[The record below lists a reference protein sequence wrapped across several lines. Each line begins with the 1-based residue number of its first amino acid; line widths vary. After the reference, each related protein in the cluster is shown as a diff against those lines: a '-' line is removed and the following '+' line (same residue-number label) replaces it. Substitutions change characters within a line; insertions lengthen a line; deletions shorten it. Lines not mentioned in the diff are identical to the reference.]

1 MPDSSMY
8 KFVKTPPR
16 LDPFLDAFADLF
28 TKPSHDSFC
37 QLVIAIA
44 VCATSKTV
52 SSLHKT
58 ISNSNGVKK
67 SRSLYNWFF
76 NGARWDENE
85 VAQRNAKLF
94 FKAVGLKI
102 GDLLLLIIDDT
113 YNKKKGT
120 CTEGV
125 GRFYDHS
132 KGHIWG
138 NNFVTSVLQLKD
150 AFIPHK
156 AKMYIKKDDA
166 SEDFRTKLQI
176 AFEDII
182 KPLVIPEGVKLMI
195 VFDSWWFS
203 SGFINDCRELGYH
216 VTCRI
221 KSDKLV
227 VPDDGFALQVQ
238 NYVKK
243 FNTHDCEITNLRV
256 RGKKKMYFTIE
267 RIVKLDKIGDV
278 KLVISKRK
286 KDKNPTYY
294 ICTNTC
300 LSSVEILSIYEDRWN
315 IETAHREANQKLGF
329 KDYQLRHKK
338 AIERFIQLVFTIW
351 TGLLLLEL
359 DKPRKTNRLKTIGEM
374 VLDIRADVVIENIK
388 YIFEKFNL
396 SIPDSSLLY
405 VLRDGVIKT

>member
-1 MPDSSMY
+1 MC
-8 KFVKTPPR
+8 KLVKTLPI
-16 LDPFLDAFADLF
+16 LDPFLDAFTDLF
-28 TKPSHDSFC
+28 TKPSYNSFC
-37 QLVIAIA
+37 HLIIAIA
-44 VCATSKTV
+44 VCVKSKTV
-52 SSLHKT
+52 SSLHET
-58 ISNSNGVKK
+58 ISNNNGAKK
-67 SRSLYNWFF
+67 SLSSYNWFL
-76 NGARWDENE
+76 NEAKWDENE

-94 FKAVGLKI
+94 FVAAGLKI

-138 NNFVTSVLQLKD
+138 NNFVTSVLQSKD

-182 KPLVIPEGVKLMI
+182 EPLVIPEGVKLMI

-238 NYVKK
+238 NYAKK
-243 FNTHDCEITNLRV
+243 FNTYDYKITKIKV

-267 RIVKLDKIGDV
+267 RIVKLDKIGNV

-286 KDKNPTYY
+286 KNKNPTYY
-294 ICTNTC
+294 ICTNTD
-300 LSSVEILSIYEDRWN
+300 LSSAEILSIYEDRWD

-351 TGLLLLEL
+351 TGLSLLEL
-359 DKPRKTNRLKTIGEM
+359 GKPRKTNRLKTVGEM
-374 VLDIRADVVIENIK
+374 VLNIRAEAVMELIK
-388 YIFEKFNL
+388 YIIGQFNL
-396 SIPDSSLLY
+396 SIPDRSLLH
-405 VLRDGVIKT
+405 VLRDIGIKN

>member
-1 MPDSSMY
+1 MC
-8 KFVKTPPR
+8 KLVKTLPI
-16 LDPFLDAFADLF
+16 LDPFLDAFTNLF
-28 TKPSHDSFC
+28 TKPSYNSFC
-37 QLVIAIA
+37 HLIIAIA
-44 VCATSKTV
+44 VCVKSKTV
-52 SSLHKT
+52 SSLHET
-58 ISNSNGVKK
+58 ISNNNGAKK
-67 SRSLYNWFF
+67 SLSSYNWFL
-76 NGARWDENE
+76 NEAKWDENE

-94 FKAVGLKI
+94 FVAAGLKI

-138 NNFVTSVLQLKD
+138 NNFVTSVLQSKD

-156 AKMYIKKDDA
+156 AKMYVKKDDA
-166 SEDFRTKLQI
+166 NEDFRTKLQI

-182 KPLVIPEGVKLMI
+182 EPLVIPEGVKLMI

-238 NYVKK
+238 NYAKK
-243 FNTHDCEITNLRV
+243 FNTYDYKITKIKV
-256 RGKKKMYFTIE
+256 RGKEKMYFTIE
-267 RIVKLDKIGDV
+267 RIVKLDKIGNV

-294 ICTNTC
+294 ICTNTD
-300 LSSVEILSIYEDRWN
+300 LSSAEILSIYEDRWD

-351 TGLLLLEL
+351 TGLSLLEL
-359 DKPRKTNRLKTIGEM
+359 VKPRKTNRLKTVGEM
-374 VLDIRADVVIENIK
+374 VLNIRAEAVMELIK
-388 YIFEKFNL
+388 YIIEQFNL
-396 SIPDSSLLY
+396 SIPDRSLLH
-405 VLRDGVIKT
+405 VLRDIGIKN

>member
-1 MPDSSMY
+1 MDLKLSFQS
-8 KFVKTPPR
+8 TR

-94 FKAVGLKI
+94 FKAVGLEI

-138 NNFVTSVLQLKD
+138 NNFVTSVLQLKVSM
-150 AFIPHK
+150 A
-156 AKMYIKKDDA
+156 
-166 SEDFRTKLQI
+166 
-176 AFEDII
+176 
-182 KPLVIPEGVKLMI
+182 V
-195 VFDSWWFS
+195 
-203 SGFINDCRELGYH
+203 
-216 VTCRI
+216 
-221 KSDKLV
+221 
-227 VPDDGFALQVQ
+227 
-238 NYVKK
+238 
-243 FNTHDCEITNLRV
+243 
-256 RGKKKMYFTIE
+256 
-267 RIVKLDKIGDV
+267 
-278 KLVISKRK
+278 
-286 KDKNPTYY
+286 
-294 ICTNTC
+294 
-300 LSSVEILSIYEDRWN
+300 
-315 IETAHREANQKLGF
+315 
-329 KDYQLRHKK
+329 
-338 AIERFIQLVFTIW
+338 
-351 TGLLLLEL
+351 
-359 DKPRKTNRLKTIGEM
+359 
-374 VLDIRADVVIENIK
+374 
-388 YIFEKFNL
+388 
-396 SIPDSSLLY
+396 
-405 VLRDGVIKT
+405 